1 MKPGMTELGDLG
13 GLQSGEMQVTTV
25 GIRVMI
31 RVEKEYPEVRL
42 NRRIAI
48 YSPEDLEFGMSKIYQ
63 NYEEIDNKFLKLPI
77 VGSLFR
83 HKRQSNKEKIRFL
96 IFSHTR
102 TVDPEEYGNEANR
115 PKPARPESRGKGIA
129 R

>member
-1 MKPGMTELGDLG
+1 MGERVHRIVFFTLA
-13 GLQSGEMQVTTV
+13 QSKSKKNGE
-25 GIRVMI
+25 
-31 RVEKEYPEVRL
+31 
-42 NRRIAI
+42 
-48 YSPEDLEFGMSKIYQ
+48 F
-63 NYEEIDNKFLKLPI
+63 DNKFLKLPI

-129 R
+129 PRN